1 LAARRLRIE
10 ALVPSPTPMVAP
22 SSTDRPTIAAIATPP
37 GTGGVSMI
45 RISGPDALAVAD
57 RATGGSASRMAANT
71 IRHACI
77 LDATGEVIDDGML
90 AVFHGPRSFTGEDTA
105 EFTGHGGLLVTSE
118 VLARILE
125 CGAVHAGP
133 GEFTQRAFLN
143 GKIDLTQAEG
153 VMDLIGAQT
162 RLALR
167 AARSQL
173 EGTLGIRTREARDAL
188 LETLAH
194 LEAWIDFP
202 EEDIDPQTGEAF
214 RNGIRGVL
222 ATIDALLATADQGR
236 VLREGVRTVIFG
248 EPNVGKSSLLNRLL
262 GFERAIV
269 SDIAGTTRDTIE
281 ETINLRGIPLR
292 LIDTAGVREAGDTI
306 EAAGIQRTV
315 RQIEAADLLIE
326 VVDASRPRAPA
337 PVFPHHHAHH
347 LLVLNKCDL
356 GIHGDW
362 DDSHGAVRLSCA
374 VGSGFDALAD
384 AIRDRLHFGTSDW
397 GEHAVAINARHQ
409 ASLARARGALA
420 EALTLLEQDGTD
432 PELATIDIREA
443 LDALGEIPGK
453 LDTEDLL
460 GVIFSSFCIGK

>member
-1 LAARRLRIE
+1 M
-10 ALVPSPTPMVAP
+10 VTPNPS
-22 SSTDRPTIAAIATPP
+22 DHPTIAAIATPP

-45 RISGPDALAVAD
+45 RISGPRALAVAD
-57 RATGGSASRMAANT
+57 AATGGAASRMVANT
-71 IRHACI
+71 IRHTHI
-77 LDATGEVIDDGML
+77 LDADGEPVDDGML
-90 AVFHGPRSFTGEDTA
+90 AVFHGPKSFTGEDTV
-105 EFTGHGGLLVTSE
+105 EFTGHGGLLITAE

-125 CGAVHAGP
+125 CGATHAGP

-143 GKIDLTQAEG
+143 GKLDLTQAEG
-153 VMDLIGAQT
+153 IMDLISAQT
-162 RLALR
+162 RLAMR

-173 EGTLGIRTREARDAL
+173 EGTLGMRTRDARDSL

-202 EEDIDPQTGEAF
+202 DEDIDPQTGNAF
-214 RNGIRGVL
+214 RSGIRRVL
-222 ATIDALLATADQGR
+222 ATIDSLLATADQGR

-281 ETINLRGIPLR
+281 ETINLKGIPLR

-315 RQIEAADLLIE
+315 RQIESADLLIE
-326 VVDASRPRAPA
+326 VVDASRPRPPA
-337 PVFPHHHAHH
+337 PVFPLNHAHH
-347 LLVLNKCDL
+347 LLVLNKSDL
-356 GIHGDW
+356 GPHADW
-362 DDSHGAVRLSCA
+362 QTASDAVRLSCA
-374 VGSGFDALAD
+374 DGSGFDALAEV
-384 AIRDRLHFGTSDW
+384 IRERLHFGSADW

-409 ASLARARGALA
+409 ASLARAKSALTEALA
-420 EALTLLEQDGTD
+420 LLEQDGTD